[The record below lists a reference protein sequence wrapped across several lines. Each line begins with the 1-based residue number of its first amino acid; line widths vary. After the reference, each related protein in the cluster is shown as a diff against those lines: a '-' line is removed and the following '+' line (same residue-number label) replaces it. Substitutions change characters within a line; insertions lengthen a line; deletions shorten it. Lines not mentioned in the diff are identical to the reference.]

1 MLKHVEFMR
10 KGIPKEAK
18 VKDIRN
24 LFNSRKEADTPA
36 LLASVTDVLKSE
48 LIMVENEI
56 KKIDPSK
63 KKPNHQC
70 LRKDQR
76 EVGTYALIHGTKAAL
91 ELFNKTYPKYTF
103 LRASINNW
111 KFDSSKD
118 KE

>member
-63 KKPNHQC
+63 KKTEPPMSQK
-70 LRKDQR
+70 RSKER
-76 EVGTYALIHGTKAAL
+76 L
-91 ELFNKTYPKYTF
+91 EHML
-103 LRASINNW
+103 
-111 KFDSSKD
+111 
-118 KE
+118 

>member
-70 LRKDQR
+70 LRKDQKR
-76 EVGTYALIHGTKAAL
+76 GWNICSDSWNQSCTR
-91 ELFNKTYPKYTF
+91 TF
-103 LRASINNW
+103 Q
-111 KFDSSKD
+111 
-118 KE
+118 